1 MRYFLLLSLIGL
13 ALAAP
18 CGQAWADARALNE
31 APAPVQRRADLRQ
44 ALKAAPVIEVTKQEH
59 AVAPTPTPNRQL
71 SPKER
76 TDLRNLLRNQG
87 SEPRPDQRRAVP

>member
-13 ALAAP
+13 ASAAP

-59 AVAPTPTPNRQL
+59 AVAPTPTPNRHL
-71 SPKER
+71 SPTER

-87 SEPRPDQRRAVP
+87 SEPRPEQRRAVP

>member
-31 APAPVQRRADLRQ
+31 TPAPVQRRADLRQ

-87 SEPRPDQRRAVP
+87 SEPRPEQRRAVP

>member
-13 ALAAP
+13 ASAAP

-87 SEPRPDQRRAVP
+87 SEPRPEQRRAVP

>member
-44 ALKAAPVIEVTKQEH
+44 ALKAAPVIEVTKQER
-59 AVAPTPTPNRQL
+59 AIAPTPNRQL

-87 SEPRPDQRRAVP
+87 SEPRPEQRRAVP